1 MKGNGKSYVMHNKD
15 DVGELARATRDEE
28 QVLWGGWTEMM
39 VMTVKWL
46 WELNESERN
55 LYSMRSLF

>member
-28 QVLWGGWTEMM
+28 QVL
-39 VMTVKWL
+39 
-46 WELNESERN
+46 
-55 LYSMRSLF
+55 